1 MNLEVKMHNGNIL
14 VKELIDDIKVN
25 GVMTSYDV
33 DNPYMFCDVI
43 KISNEAAENLSCD
56 INDILVIKRHA
67 KEEFVSGLYFIH
79 WKDVR
84 CALSKEEYSK
94 MILEGVSF

>member
-1 MNLEVKMHNGNIL
+1 MDLKMRMHNGNIL
-14 VKELIDDIKVN
+14 VKEIIDDIKVN

-33 DNPYMFCDVI
+33 DNPYMFCEII
-43 KISNEAAENLSCD
+43 KISDEAVENLLCD
-56 INDILVIKRHA
+56 ANDILVIKRHA

-84 CALSKEEYSK
+84 CAMSSDEYNK
-94 MILEGVSF
+94 MISEGISF